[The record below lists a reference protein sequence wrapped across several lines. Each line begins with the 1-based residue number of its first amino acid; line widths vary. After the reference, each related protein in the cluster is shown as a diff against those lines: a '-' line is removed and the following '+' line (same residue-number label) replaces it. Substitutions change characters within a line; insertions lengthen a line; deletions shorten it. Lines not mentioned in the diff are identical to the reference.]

1 LASTEKYGMF
11 VLLGAMIALP
21 WLGSAIGLNLD
32 IFAWTIL
39 PVVDG
44 VVQLIATVTGL
55 TPG

>member
-1 LASTEKYGMF
+1 
-11 VLLGAMIALP
+11 MIALP

-32 IFAWTIL
+32 LFAWTIL